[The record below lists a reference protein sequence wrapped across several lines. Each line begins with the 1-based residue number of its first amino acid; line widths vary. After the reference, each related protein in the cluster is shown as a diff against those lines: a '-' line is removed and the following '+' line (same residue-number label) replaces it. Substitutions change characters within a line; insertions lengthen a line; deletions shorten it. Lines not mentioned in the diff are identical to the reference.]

1 MDQENNHRIEK
12 FLDSFAPGWAAMDFR
27 TFTDT
32 VDALFYDPLIA
43 EPWTRLHTVPMMER
57 AKEKEISPRERAVL
71 LHNPSAIRCIFYYD
85 LFMAQF
91 ARFGLSLYE
100 RIFNFYSDI
109 LHAIC
114 PDDPFLN
121 EKKHTIH
128 TVEEMKSM
136 LKRLQPANTG
146 VARTLGRLANACY
159 NLSYGL
165 YSDMNPQLTY
175 DNFGPYPQPDGRM
188 FAVKIF
194 HNLRP
199 IELWPETAKI
209 PIDSIETGVLF
220 EGVDLEVD
228 CVTHAVYTGDQ
239 INGLRGWWCV
249 MDGKPAT
256 LEDIDRIRK
265 IIEETAVA
273 IYEKVRSLNLE
284 AKKELYWR
292 QKAWGYKSL
301 FDVLGLD
308 WTPPKEVLEAA
319 RGKPLFNNWA
329 IPEAKTAQVAFL
341 REVFDPRT
349 EIPPHCFQR
358 V

>member
-1 MDQENNHRIEK
+1 
-12 FLDSFAPGWAAMDFR
+12 
-27 TFTDT
+27 
-32 VDALFYDPLIA
+32 
-43 EPWTRLHTVPMMER
+43 MMER
-57 AKEKEISPRERAVL
+57 AEEKSISPHERAVL

-91 ARFGLSLYE
+91 ARFGLAVYE

-128 TVEEMKSM
+128 NAQEIEAM
-136 LKRLQPANTG
+136 LKRLQPANAE

-159 NLSYGL
+159 SLSYGL

-199 IELWPETAKI
+199 VELWPETVKI
-209 PIDSIETGVLF
+209 PVDGIEIGALF
-220 EGVDLEVD
+220 EEVDLEVD
-228 CVTHAVYTGDQ
+228 CVTHAVYKGDQ
-239 INGLRGWWCV
+239 INGLRGWTCS
-249 MDGKPAT
+249 MDGKTAT
-256 LEDIDRIRK
+256 AENVDTARK
-265 IIEETAVA
+265 AIEESAIA
-273 IYEKVRSLNLE
+273 IYEKVRPLDLE

-301 FDVLGLD
+301 FDALELD
-308 WTPPKEVLEAA
+308 WLPPEEVFQFA
-319 RGKPLFNNWA
+319 RGKPLFQNWA
-329 IPEAKTAQVAFL
+329 IPEAKVAQVNFL
-341 REVFDPRT
+341 REMIDPRT
-349 EIPPHCFQR
+349 EIPDHCFKN